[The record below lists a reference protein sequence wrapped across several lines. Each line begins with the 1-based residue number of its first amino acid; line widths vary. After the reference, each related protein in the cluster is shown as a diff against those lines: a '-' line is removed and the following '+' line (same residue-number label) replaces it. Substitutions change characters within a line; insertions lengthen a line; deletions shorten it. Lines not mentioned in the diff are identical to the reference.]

1 MLRLTRTPLTTALL
15 LALTL
20 LLTACAQGTQNLRLN
35 PEPPATGPLLG
46 GGQSIG
52 LQVVDARTDRDLGML
67 ENLDGSVV
75 RLMAAQDI
83 AYAVQLAAAEALRGY
98 DFAPTLW
105 DRDNTPRIEI
115 RIEALNHQVTAG
127 VPYTLE
133 TTIALAGTGWSGS
146 SSFTGRARATLS
158 NQRALPPS
166 ADTNAEAI
174 EAAITRALGQLLD
187 EEFARF
193 LAGQR

>member
-1 MLRLTRTPLTTALL
+1 MLRLTRRPLRLVVLLALL
-15 LALTL
+15 LV
-20 LLTACAQGTQNLRLN
+20 LTACAQGTQNLRLN
-35 PEPPATGPLLG
+35 PESPTTGPLLG

-52 LQVVDARTDRDLGML
+52 LQVVDTRTDRDLGML

-75 RLMAAQDI
+75 RLMAAQDV
-83 AYAVQLAAAEALRGY
+83 AYAMQLAAAQALRGY
-98 DFAPTLW
+98 DFSPALW
-105 DRDNTPRIEI
+105 DRERTPRLEI

-133 TTIALAGTGWSGS
+133 TEIALSATGWAGN
-146 SSFTGRARATLS
+146 SSFTGRARTTLS

-166 ADTNAEAI
+166 ANTNAEAI
-174 EAAITRALGQLLD
+174 EAAITRALGQLID